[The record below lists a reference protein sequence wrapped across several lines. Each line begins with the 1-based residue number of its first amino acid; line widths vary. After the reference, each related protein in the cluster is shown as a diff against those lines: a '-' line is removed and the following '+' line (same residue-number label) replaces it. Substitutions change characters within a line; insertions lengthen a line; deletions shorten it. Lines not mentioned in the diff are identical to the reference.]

1 MMTKVYNQRI
11 SQLQNDPKEVIDS
24 ISREDIS
31 IEDGSY
37 RTFILK
43 GSKTKTENIL
53 KNAMKLWYKGTDIPL
68 DTLYNLLPLNSNTF
82 ILKL

>member
-1 MMTKVYNQRI
+1 MYNQRI
-11 SQLQNDPKEVIDS
+11 SQLQNDPKDVIDS

-43 GSKTKTENIL
+43 GSKSKAENML
-53 KNAMKLWYKGTDIPL
+53 NSAMKLWYKGTDIPL